1 MVLTVL
7 KKISKE
13 EINKIMYK
21 LVISGG
27 DSFTFGAELS
37 SNSKSFKPHKKSWA
51 NIVANKIGLKHVNVA
66 RSGRGNSYIVRHVI
80 NQINDAI
87 TNDINP
93 ADIFVQVMWT
103 FTNRC
108 EFALAMPIPEYDSPW
123 LGITPYT
130 HIDETKSNWFRKLTK
145 NTKNWTGVYND
156 LKNSYTRYQ
165 ELGIVD
171 FASQYQKIV
180 QTATLHN
187 TYSSLREILLL
198 QNILELQQIRYVFS
212 YVNQDVMIGLFNDDS
227 NNVFTNSLRNFI
239 KKEDWYSFPGDFQE
253 YVGFDDWAKENK
265 YKYATSHPLELA
277 HADAAAL
284 MHQHIQNRGYN
295 KTILE

>member
-66 RSGRGNSYIVRHVI
+66 HSGRSNSYIARHVI

-87 TNDINP
+87 TNNINP

>member
-1 MVLTVL
+1 
-7 KKISKE
+7 
-13 EINKIMYK
+13 MYK

-37 SNSKSFKPHKKSWA
+37 SSVKSFKPHKKSWA
-51 NIVANKIGLKHVNVA
+51 NIVANKIGMDHVNVA
-66 RSGRGNSYIVRHVI
+66 RSGRSNSYIARHVI
-80 NQINDAI
+80 NQIDKAI
-87 TNDINP
+87 IDNINP

-108 EFALAMPIPEYDSPW
+108 EFALAIPIPEYDSPW

-130 HIDETKSNWFRKLTK
+130 HIDETKSSWFTKLTK

-156 LKNSYTRYQ
+156 LKNSYTRYR

-171 FASQYQKIV
+171 FASQYQKLV
-180 QTATLHN
+180 QTTTLHS

-198 QNILELQQIRYVFS
+198 QNILELYQIRYVFS
-212 YVNQDVMIGLFNDDS
+212 YVNHSVMIGLFNDDR

-239 KKEDWYSFPGDFQE
+239 KKENWYSFPGDFQE

-265 YKYATSHPLELA
+265 YKYATSHPLEAA
-277 HADAAAL
+277 HADAAVL
-284 MHQHIQNRGYN
+284 MYQHIQNQGYN
-295 KTILE
+295 KNV